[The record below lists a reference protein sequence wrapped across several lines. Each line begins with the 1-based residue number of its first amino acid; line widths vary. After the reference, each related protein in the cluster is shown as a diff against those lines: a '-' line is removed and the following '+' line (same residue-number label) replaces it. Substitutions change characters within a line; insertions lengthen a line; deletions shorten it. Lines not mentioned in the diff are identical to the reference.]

1 MAPFLCLT
9 PWSFQGMC
17 PSFSAQ
23 TRQKNSYSQ
32 IFINIPWPQISNPSS
47 IPLKHAADHNYLWL
61 LWCLTTV
68 QNIWVLSNHR
78 TQWWS
83 FLHAC
88 ISAALLSSGNYYCI
102 HRVYEIPPWD
112 STWLISCSLFSEWLA
127 FSCKWSLALFLLKQ
141 YNFHSVH
148 DWKVF
153 SYMCTIFLKYLS
165 WACGLFTFSV
175 YCNVDKCHK
184 NLGVSS
190 TYHFNIFEYTV
201 FGIK

>member
-1 MAPFLCLT
+1 MAISGVSLPVHRCLYGFQNVFSKHVETLCVLLTLFHTMAPFLCLT

-17 PSFSAQ
+17 PSSSAQ

-47 IPLKHAADHNYLWL
+47 IPLKHTADHNYLWL

-83 FLHAC
+83 FLHAFLA
-88 ISAALLSSGNYYCI
+88 AALLSSGNYYCI
-102 HRVYEIPPWD
+102 HRVYEIPALD

-127 FSCKWSLALFLLKQ
+127 FSCKWSLALFLLK
-141 YNFHSVH
+141 
-148 DWKVF
+148 
-153 SYMCTIFLKYLS
+153 
-165 WACGLFTFSV
+165 
-175 YCNVDKCHK
+175 
-184 NLGVSS
+184 
-190 TYHFNIFEYTV
+190 
-201 FGIK
+201 